1 MIIMAEKIKSQKPN
15 NNKHLRQFVN
25 KNTLKHKKNHL
36 KMRIMKFF
44 TIFVYQ
50 YNIMRYFL

>member
-1 MIIMAEKIKSQKPN
+1 MAEKIKSQKPN